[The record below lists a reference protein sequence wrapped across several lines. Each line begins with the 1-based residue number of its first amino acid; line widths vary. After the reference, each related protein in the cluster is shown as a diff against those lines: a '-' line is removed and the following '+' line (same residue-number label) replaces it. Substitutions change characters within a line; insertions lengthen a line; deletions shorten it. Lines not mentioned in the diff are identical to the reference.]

1 MIVCRLFDTATLELR
16 MLGLRSGVWRRSRS
30 FLQGLKPNLVCVCAW
45 RLKPPPPKE
54 KGKGARDGPRPL
66 HRPTLEKQRRPAEAG
81 RYVLTC
87 SKRSRRA
94 RAAVPL
100 RVGRAGWRGGWGGSF
115 CDIGGGRGVVL
126 VGGGGAQCRR
136 D

>member
-1 MIVCRLFDTATLELR
+1 

-87 SKRSRRA
+87 SKRSRLSPP
-94 RAAVPL
+94 AVPPP
-100 RVGRAGWRGGWGGSF
+100 VWRPEGVDKS
-115 CDIGGGRGVVL
+115 GGGF
-126 VGGGGAQCRR
+126 
-136 D
+136 

>member
-1 MIVCRLFDTATLELR
+1 
-16 MLGLRSGVWRRSRS
+16 VWRRSRS

-94 RAAVPL
+94 RLAVPL
-100 RVGRAGWRGGWGGSF
+100 RVWRPGWRGKSGWIF
-115 CDIGGGRGVVL
+115 DIIGGQGVV
-126 VGGGGAQCRR
+126 VRR
-136 D
+136 RMVKPRRKRTAPMTKT